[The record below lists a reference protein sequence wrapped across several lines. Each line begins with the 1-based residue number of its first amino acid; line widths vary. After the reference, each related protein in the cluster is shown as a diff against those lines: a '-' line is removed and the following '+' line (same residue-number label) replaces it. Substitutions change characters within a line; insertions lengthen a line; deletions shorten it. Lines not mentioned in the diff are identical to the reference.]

1 MQPVHFLFI
10 ETWSQ
15 TVATYNV
22 TSLQHNEKLT
32 IAKESYNKINNE
44 VCESVKL
51 TITRDGC
58 VLKKCWRCNSKEED
72 ARWGAEKTKYK
83 Q

>member
-22 TSLQHNEKLT
+22 TSLQHNEKLS
-32 IAKESYNKINNE
+32 IAKESYKKINSE
-44 VCESVKL
+44 VCKSVKL
-51 TITRDGC
+51 TIRDQGIGVC
-58 VLKKCWRCNSKEED
+58 
-72 ARWGAEKTKYK
+72 
-83 Q
+83 